1 MKASS
6 TFCRKPDCQQ
16 RESGRVSKT
25 SNQPTH
31 LSVPVMTT
39 YLAALSLPR
48 AEEAVPELGIEGVS
62 SDAGSL
68 LLAQVELGCH
78 LLGWTDFGATC
89 SGEGEGGGFGEVERE
104 REGGLGKWRG
114 EGGSLG
120 KWRGEGGGFEEVE
133 RGREGGLGKW
143 RGFLAG

>member
-89 SGEGEGGGFGEVERE
+89 SGEGEGGGFGEVERGGRGFWGSGE
-104 REGGLGKWRG
+104 GREGVWESG
-114 EGGSLG
+114 E
-120 KWRGEGGGFEEVE
+120 
-133 RGREGGLGKW
+133 GREGGLRKW
-143 RGFLAG
+143 RGGGRGGWGSGGVS